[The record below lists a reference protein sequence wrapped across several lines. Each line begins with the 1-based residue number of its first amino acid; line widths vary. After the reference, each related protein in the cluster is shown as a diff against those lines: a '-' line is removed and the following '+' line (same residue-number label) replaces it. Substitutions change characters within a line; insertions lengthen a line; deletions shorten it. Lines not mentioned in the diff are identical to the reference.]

1 MTWRRIPSRATFKEL
16 YPSSINALK
25 AIGFVGKISD
35 LVQHRILA
43 DMVSR
48 YFAMSANIPDDQI
61 RILLDGDLKCI
72 GYAPVA
78 DDIQI
83 LPHDFDYLEPP
94 PYGFHRDP
102 IFICVTPASRA
113 TPDGAPV
120 ISEMGLAH
128 FDVRDVCL
136 YDESGMI
143 RVLSPGDRGR
153 LWATFIKSA
162 NFLEDCLDNPTKGKP
177 SKYAFGNS
185 QFVQVMD
192 MERSYEDS
200 VARIRKLKL
209 REGETHRLVIQ
220 ITHDKAAERERY
232 LAANMLWPPN
242 VDYIWDLKKIHFANV
257 ISKALDNPALEL
269 EDLIVFLGVNIKNA
283 LLKNL
288 GNRTRT
294 TLEVFLAGLLLN
306 GSQQIQ
312 VATCMPLTILPAL
325 WSTDFVNS
333 NGKESKKRV
342 KIAKLVEEARA
353 LGVDLR
359 ARSSW

>member
-1 MTWRRIPSRATFKEL
+1 
-16 YPSSINALK
+16 
-25 AIGFVGKISD
+25 
-35 LVQHRILA
+35 
-43 DMVSR
+43 
-48 YFAMSANIPDDQI
+48 MSANIPDDGI
-61 RILLDGDLKCI
+61 RILLDGDLTCL

-78 DDIQI
+78 NDIQI

-94 PYGFHRDP
+94 PNGFHRDP
-102 IFICVTPASRA
+102 VFICVTPASRA

-162 NFLEDCLDNPTKGKP
+162 NFLEDCIDNPNEGKA
-177 SKYAFGNS
+177 SKYAFGTS
-185 QFVQVMD
+185 QFGKARN

-209 REGETHRLVIQ
+209 REGESHRLVIQ
-220 ITHDKAAERERY
+220 ITHDKAAEKEKY
-232 LAANMLWPPN
+232 LAANLLWPPN
-242 VDYIWDLKKIHFANV
+242 VDYIWDLKKMHFANV
-257 ISKALDNPALEL
+257 ISKALDKPSLEL

-312 VATCMPLTILPAL
+312 VATCMPLAILPAQ
-325 WSTDFVNS
+325 WSAELVDS
-333 NGKESKKRV
+333 NRKESKKRV
-342 KIAKLVEEARA
+342 KIGKLMDEARA
-353 LGVDLR
+353 LGVDLG
-359 ARSSW
+359 ARSG